1 MRNIILTIEYD
12 GEQYVGW
19 QRQLNGKS
27 IQGEIENALKTILQE
42 QVNVIGAGRTDA
54 GVHARGQVANFQT
67 NTSLELYQIKS
78 ALNSSLSDD
87 IVVHDAV
94 DVEEDFHA
102 RYNAKQRVYKY
113 FIRQNESALERK
125 YSWFVRYE
133 LDIERMR
140 EVAQT
145 ILGEHDFEGFAKVG
159 SDVKHFVCHVSMSEW
174 QVGEKRLTYTISADR
189 FLRGMVRALVGTMI
203 DVGRGFLSPDI
214 FKERL
219 DNRLKYEPRSAAPAH
234 GLVLEQV
241 FY

>member
-1 MRNIILTIEYD
+1 MRNIKLTIEYD
-12 GEQYVGW
+12 GTHYVGW

-27 IQGEIENALKTILQE
+27 VQGEIENVLQTILQE
-42 QVNVIGAGRTDA
+42 KVNVIGAGRTDA

-67 NTSLELYQIKS
+67 STSLELYQIKS
-78 ALNSSLSDD
+78 ALNSSLQED
-87 IVVHDAV
+87 IVIHDAV

-113 FIRQNESALERK
+113 YIRQNESALERMTT
-125 YSWFVRYE
+125 WFVRYE
-133 LDIERMR
+133 LDVERMK
-140 EVAQT
+140 EVSQV

-159 SDVKHFVCHVSMSEW
+159 SDVKHFVCHVSTSIW
-174 QVGEKRLTYTISADR
+174 QTEEKRLTYTISADR
-189 FLRGMVRALVGTMI
+189 FLRGMVRALVGTMV
-203 DVGRGFLSPDI
+203 DVGRGFISLDV

-219 DNRLKYEPRSAAPAH
+219 NNRLKYEPRSAAPAH